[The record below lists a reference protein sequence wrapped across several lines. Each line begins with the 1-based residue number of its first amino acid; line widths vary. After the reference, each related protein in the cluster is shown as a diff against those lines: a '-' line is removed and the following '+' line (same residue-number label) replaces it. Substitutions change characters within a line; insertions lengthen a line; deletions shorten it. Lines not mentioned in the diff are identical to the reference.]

1 MTRES
6 TIHFVFGGAAVG
18 TLVHFLGD
26 ENNVEVTE
34 VRDPLAFGPLYDYG
48 TSEGNAIRGKW
59 LQTVYYLIG
68 DADGWQWISDD
79 VGLPS
84 LSVDRDK
91 SDNNYIVWIGQSV
104 DEQLMLRAICA
115 LLPEQQLLIADV
127 TKGKLGDMTVPIVGA
142 CSPEELATV
151 KLEPLDTL
159 EHRALAEEWNKLTE
173 TSSMVR
179 LWDGDEIQT
188 VDEEFFDHSLLAIIK
203 TGPHNAAK
211 VIGQI
216 LGQYTGQV
224 GDTFLSYRIS
234 VLMQQGV
241 VCSNNT
247 GSIFKL
253 NLT

>member
-1 MTRES
+1 
-6 TIHFVFGGAAVG
+6 
-18 TLVHFLGD
+18 
-26 ENNVEVTE
+26 
-34 VRDPLAFGPLYDYG
+34 
-48 TSEGNAIRGKW
+48 
-59 LQTVYYLIG
+59 
-68 DADGWQWISDD
+68 
-79 VGLPS
+79 
-84 LSVDRDK
+84 
-91 SDNNYIVWIGQSV
+91 
-104 DEQLMLRAICA
+104 
-115 LLPEQQLLIADV
+115 
-127 TKGKLGDMTVPIVGA
+127 
-142 CSPEELATV
+142 
-151 KLEPLDTL
+151 
-159 EHRALAEEWNKLTE
+159 
-173 TSSMVR
+173 MVR

-253 NLT
+253 NLSLSTNG

>member
-104 DEQLMLRAICA
+104 DEQLML
-115 LLPEQQLLIADV
+115 
-127 TKGKLGDMTVPIVGA
+127 
-142 CSPEELATV
+142 
-151 KLEPLDTL
+151 
-159 EHRALAEEWNKLTE
+159 
-173 TSSMVR
+173 
-179 LWDGDEIQT
+179 
-188 VDEEFFDHSLLAIIK
+188 
-203 TGPHNAAK
+203 
-211 VIGQI
+211 
-216 LGQYTGQV
+216 
-224 GDTFLSYRIS
+224 
-234 VLMQQGV
+234 
-241 VCSNNT
+241 
-247 GSIFKL
+247 
-253 NLT
+253 